1 MSKNLRT
8 ILEEAQLHGIV
19 LTERGVF
26 SGNSDNSDTDDPFK
40 LES

>member
-8 ILEEAQLHGIV
+8 ILEEAQIHGIV

-26 SGNSDNSDTDDPFK
+26 SNSDNADTDDPFK